1 VTGIPLIFADR
12 WIGGGNGAAGL
23 AASSTAGAA
32 VANPAIIGEMI
43 PRFKPLVPAAT
54 AMVATACLVTA
65 ILVPILTALW
75 VRHFKV
81 HTAAASNE
89 TEIESENV
97 RPLNE
102 RDLHA

>member
-1 VTGIPLIFADR
+1 
-12 WIGGGNGAAGL
+12 L

-65 ILVPILTALW
+65 ILVPILTAIW
-75 VRHFKV
+75 VRRKSAREALRAEFMGPPMQPV
-81 HTAAASNE
+81 HN
-89 TEIESENV
+89 
-97 RPLNE
+97 
-102 RDLHA
+102 RDAHV